1 MTNSVGEIEGA
12 DCIFVIGSNTSGQH
26 PMVASKMMRAKAK
39 GSKLVVIDPRKIPIT
54 EYADLFL
61 QLNPGTNTALI
72 NGLIHSIIE
81 KGLAD
86 ETFIANR
93 TEGFAELKEKVKAY
107 PLKEVSRI
115 TGVSPDLIEKAALYY
130 GEANNAMVFY
140 TMGVTQHTSGTDQVK
155 SVANLAMVTGNLGR
169 PSTGVNPLRGQNN
182 VQGACDMGALPNV
195 FSGYQQVADAK
206 VLNSFR
212 NAWQLSVPEKPGL
225 TIVEMIK
232 AAKTGAIKAMMIVG
246 ENPMLTDPD
255 STQVRQGLENLE
267 FLVVQEIFLT
277 ETAKLAHVVLPAASY
292 AEKEGTFTATDRRVQ
307 RVRKAIE
314 PIGESKPDW
323 QIICEL
329 AQKMGV
335 QGFDYAG
342 PQEIMKEISAVT
354 PSYRGISYERL
365 DRGEVLQWP
374 CLNGAHPGTPI
385 LHREKFTRGKGL
397 FHAIDYTPPGES
409 PDEEFP
415 YLLTTGRVPFH
426 FHGGSMT
433 RRIEQLDKEVP
444 TGFVNIHP
452 HDATTLGIKDGDMIK
467 MTSRR
472 GEITIQAKIADDVVP
487 GVVYVPMHFAECAA
501 NVLTDAKLDPVSK
514 IPGYKVC
521 GVKVSKKY
529 LVRPDEIG
537 ECKDYDGKDK
547 RTDQE

>member
-26 PMVASKMMRAKAK
+26 PMVASKMMRAKAR
-39 GSKLVVIDPRKIPIT
+39 GGKLVVIDPRKIPIT

-93 TEGFAELKEKVKAY
+93 TEGFAELKEKVRKY
-107 PLKEVSRI
+107 PPEEVSRI
-115 TGVSPDLIEKAALYY
+115 TGVSPDLIEKAAHYY

-195 FSGYQQVADAK
+195 FSGYQQVADTK

-354 PSYRGISYERL
+354 PSYGGISYERL

-374 CLNGAHPGTPI
+374 CLDGTHPGTPI

-397 FHAIDYTPPGES
+397 FHAVDYTPPGES

-433 RRIEQLDKEVP
+433 RRIELLDQEVP

-452 HDATTLGIKDGDMIK
+452 HDATTLGIKDGDMLKI
-467 MTSRR
+467 TSRR
-472 GEITIQAKIADDVVP
+472 GEITIQAKIADDVKP

-501 NVLTDAKLDPVSK
+501 NVLTDTKLDPVSK

-521 GVKVSKKY
+521 GVKVSK
-529 LVRPDEIG
+529 EA
-537 ECKDYDGKDK
+537 
-547 RTDQE
+547 